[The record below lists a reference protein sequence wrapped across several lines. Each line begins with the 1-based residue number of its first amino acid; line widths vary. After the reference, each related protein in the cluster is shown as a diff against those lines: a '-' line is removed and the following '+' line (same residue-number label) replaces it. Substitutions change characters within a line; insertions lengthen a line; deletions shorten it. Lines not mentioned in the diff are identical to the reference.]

1 MTTAIAITGKS
12 GNGKTTFVKSLANA
26 IKSLHPDKTILL
38 VDTDVTNE
46 LGWAYGVNPVNKI
59 SDLLIGSFKTKL
71 PQDISVNELAEWAIL
86 DVLVEIKPGLDLLV
100 YGYNPKREC
109 KCYLTNI
116 MCNELTK
123 KTQEYDYVIFDC
135 EYNVGLLNKL
145 VDTPIDSTLIITDT
159 APVSLYLAAKI
170 KEKSIKYACFG
181 QIGVILNK
189 VKTLSE
195 ETGQILADYDLNILG
210 QLPYDSELEQ
220 NSVSKKSDLIETRMK
235 ELLFRLNIPF

>member
-1 MTTAIAITGKS
+1 MTTSIAITGKS
-12 GNGKTTFVKSLANA
+12 GNGKTTFVKALANA
-26 IKSLHPDKTILL
+26 IKALHPNKTILL
-38 VDTDVTNE
+38 VDTDVTSE
-46 LGWAYGVNPVNKI
+46 LAWAYGVSPDNKI
-59 SDLLIGSFKTKL
+59 ADLLIGSFKTKL

-86 DVLVEIKPGLDLLV
+86 DVLIEIKPGLDLLI

-109 KCYLTNI
+109 KCYLANI
-116 MCNELTK
+116 ICKELTK

-159 APVSLYLAAKI
+159 APISLYLAAKI
-170 KEKSIKYACFG
+170 KEISIKYACFG
-181 QIGVILNK
+181 QIGVVLNK
-189 VKTLSE
+189 VQNLTE

-210 QLPYDSELEQ
+210 QLPYDPQLEE
-220 NSVSKKSDLIETRMK
+220 NSVSKKSDLIDTRMK